1 MMHPIPD
8 PDSSSE
14 DSEDSVSIINPSD
27 KNLIYEED
35 IFEES
40 QDETM
45 LLEPLFIE
53 ESSESI
59 EYAEDELE
67 SLSRDQ
73 LSFHSQE
80 GQDSESQADT

>member
-1 MMHPIPD
+1 MLSIPD

-14 DSEDSVSIINPSD
+14 ESEDSVSIVNPSD

-45 LLEPLFIE
+45 RNEPLFLE

-73 LSFHSQE
+73 LSVISQE
-80 GQDSESQADT
+80 GESESQADS

>member
-1 MMHPIPD
+1 MLPIPD

-14 DSEDSVSIINPSD
+14 ESEDSVSIVNPSD

-45 LLEPLFIE
+45 RNEPFFLE

-73 LSFHSQE
+73 LSVISQE
-80 GQDSESQADT
+80 GGDSESQADS

>member
-1 MMHPIPD
+1 MLSIPD

-14 DSEDSVSIINPSD
+14 ESEDSVSIVNPSD

-45 LLEPLFIE
+45 RNEPLFLE

-73 LSFHSQE
+73 LSVVSQE
-80 GQDSESQADT
+80 GGESESQADS

>member
-1 MMHPIPD
+1 MLYIPD

-14 DSEDSVSIINPSD
+14 ESEDSVSIVNPSD

-45 LLEPLFIE
+45 RNEPLFLE

-73 LSFHSQE
+73 LSVVSQE
-80 GQDSESQADT
+80 GGESESQADS

>member
-1 MMHPIPD
+1 MHPIPD

-14 DSEDSVSIINPSD
+14 ESEDSVSIVDPSD

-45 LLEPLFIE
+45 RNEPFFLE

-67 SLSRDQ
+67 SLSKDQ
-73 LSFHSQE
+73 LSVISQE
-80 GQDSESQADT
+80 GKDSESQADS

>member
-1 MMHPIPD
+1 MLSIPD

-14 DSEDSVSIINPSD
+14 ESEDSVSIVNPSD

-40 QDETM
+40 QE
-45 LLEPLFIE
+45 EIIRNEALFLE

-73 LSFHSQE
+73 LSVISQE
-80 GQDSESQADT
+80 GGESESQADS